1 MHINRKK
8 RQWTCHFSC
17 GMESFLF
24 WGNWQEVKEEL
35 VDFESIHKD
44 YKNYYFIKLLMS
56 SDYFDFA
63 NKPKEFCLS

>member
-1 MHINRKK
+1 VGWKASFWAIDKK
-8 RQWTCHFSC
+8 
-17 GMESFLF
+17 L
-24 WGNWQEVKEEL
+24 KEEL

-63 NKPKEFCLS
+63 NKPKEFCLFIITELI

>member
-1 MHINRKK
+1 M
-8 RQWTCHFSC
+8 
-17 GMESFLF
+17 GMEKLPFF
-24 WGNWQEVKEEL
+24 WGNKKLKEEL

-63 NKPKEFCLS
+63 NKPKGILLFIITELI

>member
-1 MHINRKK
+1 MEKLPFEAIDKK
-8 RQWTCHFSC
+8 
-17 GMESFLF
+17 L
-24 WGNWQEVKEEL
+24 KEL

>member
-1 MHINRKK
+1 VGWK
-8 RQWTCHFSC
+8 
-17 GMESFLF
+17 SFLF
-24 WGNWQEVKEEL
+24 EAIDKKLKEEL

-63 NKPKEFCLS
+63 NKPKGILPFIITELI

>member
-8 RQWTCHFSC
+8 KDNELF
-17 GMESFLF
+17 FLWDGKASF

-56 SDYFDFA
+56 WLLILPI
-63 NKPKEFCLS
+63 NQKEFCLS

>member
-1 MHINRKK
+1 
-8 RQWTCHFSC
+8 
-17 GMESFLF
+17 MEKLPF

-63 NKPKEFCLS
+63 NKPKGILPFIITELI